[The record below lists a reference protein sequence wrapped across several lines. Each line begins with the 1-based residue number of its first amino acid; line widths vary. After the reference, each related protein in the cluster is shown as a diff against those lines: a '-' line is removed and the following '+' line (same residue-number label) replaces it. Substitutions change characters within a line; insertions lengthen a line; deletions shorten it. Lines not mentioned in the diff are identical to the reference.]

1 MEYFLTVGVLIAI
14 FVILASSYNL
24 VIGYGGLA
32 FTAKFLQFSHAM
44 SLPEVANYLALQT
57 GVVAAIGT
65 FMGGYLADVL
75 SRRNLGW
82 SAWVVTAAIALSL
95 PFSVGVYLSNDRPTV
110 LWLMTVTILVGGLY
124 LAGGALGAGMGL
136 YFSIAAPHPLPGIG
150 FATGTL
156 AVVWFAAAAM
166 AYRAARNKRFDS
178 HRDWMIRSYVL
189 TWTFVACRLV
199 MSLPFAAKVDGA
211 TTVAIIWMAWIAPVI
226 VCELALQWRAGA
238 RN

>member
-1 MEYFLTVGVLIAI
+1 MLRTW
-14 FVILASSYNL
+14 
-24 VIGYGGLA
+24 
-32 FTAKFLQFSHAM
+32 
-44 SLPEVANYLALQT
+44 
-57 GVVAAIGT
+57 
-65 FMGGYLADVL
+65 
-75 SRRNLGW
+75 SR
-82 SAWVVTAAIALSL
+82 AHPAAAIAIAAGAAATVAMWSMFAL
-95 PFSVGVYLSNDRPTV
+95 PVLDGARFKPHADHYFYLVAHAVGGT
-110 LWLMTVTILVGGLY
+110 LMLTLGAAALFIGLTKQYFRYHRWVGGLY

-156 AVVWFAAAAM
+156 AVAWFAAAAM
-166 AYRAARNKRFDS
+166 AYRAARNKRFES

-189 TWTFVACRLV
+189 SWTFVACRLV
-199 MSLPFAAKVDGA
+199 MSAPFAAKVDGP